1 MCLSQKSVGLV
12 GVVDRCIRVVGKRSL
27 AIRVLRNLELDITV
41 EELEDL
47 GRPRAIFGPVKGAS

>member
-1 MCLSQKSVGLV
+1 MPKKSVGLV
-12 GVVDRCIRVVGKRSL
+12 GVVDGCIRVVGKRSL

-47 GRPRAIFGPVKGAS
+47 GRSKAIFGPVKGAS